1 MFCLAAQGFKCA
13 SSAMTFANGYPFQ
26 FDNDDKPQST
36 SPVASLYWLARD
48 VKDSTHSLQRTGNV
62 APDVMVWPCYCLDS
76 YTLNWNTLSKYRNYI
91 HTYIQLS
98 EARGR
103 TTDGQLELKL
113 SLQNFEITETSM
125 ITVIRPSKLLNIL

>member
-1 MFCLAAQGFKCA
+1 
-13 SSAMTFANGYPFQ
+13 
-26 FDNDDKPQST
+26 
-36 SPVASLYWLARD
+36 
-48 VKDSTHSLQRTGNV
+48 
-62 APDVMVWPCYCLDS
+62 MVWPCYCLDS
-76 YTLNWNTLSKYRNYI
+76 YTLNWNTLSKYRNYIHTYI